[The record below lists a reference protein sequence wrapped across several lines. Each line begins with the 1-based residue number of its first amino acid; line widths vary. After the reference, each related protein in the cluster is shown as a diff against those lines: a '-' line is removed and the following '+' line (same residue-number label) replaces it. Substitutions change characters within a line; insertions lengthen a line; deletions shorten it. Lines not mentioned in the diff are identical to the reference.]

1 MKKLFGFIK
10 DHKKEIVLG
19 AMAVISAAATVKA
32 VVMAK
37 ENIKA
42 ESKEIDKMEQQ
53 VEELKEAVDNGLVEA
68 DYTEDDYE
76 NDKMIVKGKRIISV
90 IKNSVLPFVSGC
102 ITLLLVHK
110 THRCYKFNEFKK
122 FVKNIYNN
130 RIEIEVDIEPGKFN
144 EVVSKVKETAESF
157 LKSDKNQMSIHD
169 LIASSVKEQE
179 YTDEISEKFYKSIG
193 WDKSRFGALG
203 LQLSD
208 MYTDEN
214 ESSILFK
221 FFPSHINL

>member
-42 ESKEIDKMEQQ
+42 ESEEINKMEQQ

-76 NDKMIVKGKRIISV
+76 NDKMRIKGKRIISV
-90 IKNSVLPFVSGC
+90 IKNSALPFVSGC

-110 THRCYKFNEFKK
+110 THKCYKFNEFKK
-122 FVKNIYNN
+122 FVQKIYNN

-144 EVVSKVKETAESF
+144 EVVSKVKETAENF

-179 YTDEISEKFYKSIG
+179 YTDEISEKFYKSIV
-193 WDKSRFGALG
+193 
-203 LQLSD
+203 
-208 MYTDEN
+208 
-214 ESSILFK
+214 
-221 FFPSHINL
+221 FFFLIS